1 MTQPLHTPVL
11 IAGGGPTGLVLAAE
25 LSRHGVPSVLAE
37 RNEHTTLF
45 PKMDITNGASMEL
58 LRRLGV
64 DNELRAVGVGAE
76 HSFDVIFAAG
86 LDGPV
91 HGRWRQPS
99 VNEQRATIAATADG
113 SVPGQPWQRCS
124 QAIFEAMMMDRA
136 RRDPLVDVRQGWR
149 LQACSQIGDVVAAE
163 LADNNGD
170 TVTVHAD
177 YLVGCDGA
185 SSRVRSEL
193 GIEMDGMKDFTTF
206 ALVHFRSLDLT
217 NLHALGQFWHV
228 YTSTGAVL
236 IAQNE
241 IDAWT
246 LHLDLGAEV
255 DDPDPIG
262 DPREFVARALGR
274 PIVIDEVLT
283 SSVWRP
289 NAMLADSYGRGRIVL
304 AGDAAHTMI
313 PTGGYGMNTGLGDA
327 VNLGWKLAAAVQGW
341 GGQQLLAS
349 YEIERRPIGD
359 RNRTACVENAMVIVQ
374 YRDMVAGEAQG
385 EQVAEFLATND
396 AENLSLGIELD
407 VRYDDSPVVVPDGS
421 TAPPWDRRTFVPTV
435 RPGHRAPNIVLGEH
449 DTLFDRFGPGFTLVD
464 ALDDNSQASRLLSEA
479 ARVGLPIRHLTLTDP
494 ALAALY
500 HHRLVLVRPDLH
512 IAWSGTD
519 ATDAA
524 SIIDRVRGM
533 HAAVKSNERGI
544 RELFAALDGGDIE
557 TALGFMTEDVA
568 FRFGSA
574 EPTIGRAAVAANA
587 AAMADAIA
595 SLSHDI
601 LAVWTTGEPDPAVI
615 CEMAVTYRR
624 HDGTRLT
631 LPCAN
636 IFRLRDGRIADY
648 RIYMDVNPVFAS

>member
-1 MTQPLHTPVL
+1 MTQPLRTPVL

-25 LSRHGVPSVLAE
+25 LSRHGVASLLAE
-37 RNEHTTLF
+37 RNDHTTLF
-45 PKMDITNGASMEL
+45 PKMDITNGTSMEL

-64 DNELRAVGVGAE
+64 DGELRAVGVGPE
-76 HSFDVIFAAG
+76 HSFDVIFAGG

-91 HGRWRQPS
+91 HGRWRQQS
-99 VNEQRATIAATADG
+99 VNEQRATLAATADG

-136 RRDPLVDVRQGWR
+136 HRDPLVDVRQGWR
-149 LQACSQIGDVVAAE
+149 LQACRQLGDVVAAE
-163 LADNNGD
+163 LADSDGN
-170 TVTVHAD
+170 TLTIHAD

-185 SSRVRSEL
+185 SSRVRTEL
-193 GIEMDGMKDFTTF
+193 GIEMDGLKDFTTF

-241 IDAWT
+241 TDTWT
-246 LHLDLGAEV
+246 LHRDLGAEV

-274 PIVIDEVLT
+274 PIVIDDILA

-289 NAMLADSYGRGRIVL
+289 NAMLADSYGRDRILL
-304 AGDAAHTMI
+304 AGDSAHTMI

-327 VNLGWKLAAAVQGW
+327 INLGWKLAATIQGW
-341 GGQQLLAS
+341 GGPQLLAS
-349 YEIERRPIGD
+349 YEIERRPVGD
-359 RNRTACVENAMVIVQ
+359 RNRNACLENAMVILQ
-374 YRDMVAGEAQG
+374 YRDMVAGGAAEVAQ
-385 EQVAEFLATND
+385 FLAAND

-407 VRYDDSPVVVPDGS
+407 VRYDNSPVVVPDGS
-421 TAPPWDRRTFVPTV
+421 AAPPWDRRTFVATV
-435 RPGHRAPNIVLGEH
+435 RPGHRAPNVVLGGH

-494 ALAALY
+494 ALVALY

-519 ATDAA
+519 VADAA
-524 SIIDRVRGM
+524 SIIARVCGM
-533 HAAVKSNERGI
+533 GVPHDSCGLPERSG
-544 RELFAALDGGDIE
+544 RHRTRALRC
-557 TALGFMTEDVA
+557 T
-568 FRFGSA
+568 
-574 EPTIGRAAVAANA
+574 
-587 AAMADAIA
+587 
-595 SLSHDI
+595 
-601 LAVWTTGEPDPAVI
+601 
-615 CEMAVTYRR
+615 
-624 HDGTRLT
+624 
-631 LPCAN
+631 
-636 IFRLRDGRIADY
+636 
-648 RIYMDVNPVFAS
+648 